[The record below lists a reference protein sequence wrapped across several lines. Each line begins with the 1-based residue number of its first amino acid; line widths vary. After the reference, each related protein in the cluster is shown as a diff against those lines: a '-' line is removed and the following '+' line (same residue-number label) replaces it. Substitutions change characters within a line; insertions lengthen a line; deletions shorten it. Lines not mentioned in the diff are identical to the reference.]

1 MIPPFSIFQ
10 DRRELE
16 HFTGEKQYIM
26 IWIILLSLWRG
37 HLIRAV
43 GGRESGQQKVSV
55 LYQSVWEYF
64 GYLEAIE
71 VSREMEDIYPER
83 RFRLLL
89 W

>member
-1 MIPPFSIFQ
+1 M
-10 DRRELE
+10 
-16 HFTGEKQYIM
+16 
-26 IWIILLSLWRG
+26 
-37 HLIRAV
+37 

-64 GYLEAIE
+64 GYPAAIE
-71 VSREMEDIYPER
+71 VSREMEDIDPER